1 MGRAEAECGTTVTT
15 GGEALVASSGRDSSR
30 FTHERGGVI
39 WFTGLPSA
47 GKTTL
52 SQILATELR
61 SRGLKIELLD
71 GDEVRKMLSKGL
83 GFTKDDRDT
92 HIRRIAY
99 VAQLLAKNGVWVL
112 VAVIS
117 PYRAVRD
124 EVRTQVLSQSADF
137 IEVYVR
143 CPLEVAEARDTK
155 GLYRRARLGEI
166 PMFTGISDPYE
177 EPLSP
182 EVVVDTDRE
191 SLEECVKRILR
202 S

>member
-1 MGRAEAECGTTVTT
+1 MTP
-15 GGEALVASSGRDSSR
+15 GGEAFATLSEPNSSR
-30 FTHERGGVI
+30 FTHKRGGVV

-52 SQILATELR
+52 SRIFARDLR

-71 GDEVRKMLSKGL
+71 GDEVRETLNKGL
-83 GFTKDDRDT
+83 GFTKEDRDT
-92 HIRRIAY
+92 HIRRIGY
-99 VAQLLAKNGVWVL
+99 VAQLLARNGVWVL

-117 PYRAVRD
+117 PYRAVRE
-124 EVRTQVLSQSADF
+124 EVRTRVLSQDADF

-166 PMFTGISDPYE
+166 PMFTGVSDPYE

-182 EVVVDTDRE
+182 EIVVDTDRQPPK
-191 SLEECVKRILR
+191 ECVQRILGL
-202 S
+202 

>member
-1 MGRAEAECGTTVTT
+1 MSP
-15 GGEALVASSGRDSSR
+15 GGDALPTSSGPNSSR
-30 FTHERGGVI
+30 FACERGGVV

-52 SQILATELR
+52 SRILATELR
-61 SRGLKIELLD
+61 SQGLKVELLD
-71 GDEVRKMLSKGL
+71 GDEVRETLSKGL
-83 GFTKDDRDT
+83 GFTKEDRDT
-92 HIRRIAY
+92 HIRRIGY
-99 VAQLLAKNGVWVL
+99 VAQLLARNGVWVL

-117 PYRAVRD
+117 PYRAVRE
-124 EVRTQVLSQSADF
+124 EVRTRVLSQDADF

-166 PMFTGISDPYE
+166 PMFTGVSDPYE
-177 EPLSP
+177 EPRAP

-191 SLEECVKRILR
+191 PPEECLKRILNP
-202 S
+202 